1 MTPYHVYILRPASLS
16 DGIVEDAFSIIE
28 HSKGF
33 IDGPLRF
40 HLDSWDYESSAS
52 DLEEP
57 GATGDEPRVTSEVCF
72 SVPSRDESLERTNRS
87 FFRLFRQKE
96 VTPPL
101 PIGRREISIDKLLE
115 NCKRIATEFRNQKRI
130 GESNNLV
137 IVTTTQGNINNFFA
151 EGADVNTPTALVQIN
166 HTVMQEGNP
175 QLLLAYYMAAMPL
188 KAIGFNDPEY
198 ITKYAHENT
207 KGCMNDLC
215 AEDVYHLRIK
225 TKTADV
231 CETCKNILRDK
242 NVPYPII
249 KQVRDIFGL
258 VRKIQI
264 NIEDFEQDWSQPRI
278 EISAS
283 RLTFPDN
290 GKVLRLS
297 PKEMAIY
304 VLFMNEKDGIHY
316 DEMSD
321 YKSKLETLYGKCYRG
336 EIIELMRYTVDS
348 LCDISDKD
356 NLRETISK
364 CNAKIKNALGRDMS
378 FHFIIKGERG
388 EKKSISSDR
397 ALVSYSNIWGF

>member
-1 MTPYHVYILRPASLS
+1 MTPYHVHILRPSSLS

-28 HSKGF
+28 HSKGYS
-33 IDGPLRF
+33 DGPLRF
-40 HLDSWDYESSAS
+40 QLHSWDYEGSAK

-57 GATGDEPRVTSEVCF
+57 GATGDEPRETVDV
-72 SVPSRDESLERTNRS
+72 ESSKMYYSAPLERSNRS

-101 PIGRREISIDKLLE
+101 PIGKREISVDELLA
-115 NCKRIATEFRNQKRI
+115 NCKRIANDFRKKSGLN
-130 GESNNLV
+130 EENNLV
-137 IVTTTQGNINNFFA
+137 IVTTTQGNTNNFFA
-151 EGADVNTPTALVQIN
+151 EGADLNTPTALVQIN

-188 KAIGFNDPEY
+188 KAIGFNDPDY
-198 ITKYAHENT
+198 INKYAHQNT

-215 AEDVYHLRIK
+215 AEDVSHLRIK

-231 CETCKNILRDK
+231 CEICKNILRDK
-242 NVPYPII
+242 KVPYPII

-283 RLTFPDN
+283 RLNFPDN
-290 GKVLRLS
+290 GKVLKLS

-304 VLFMNEKDGIHY
+304 VLFMTQKDGIHY

-321 YKSKLETLYGKCYRG
+321 YKSNLEILYGKCYRG
-336 EIIELMRYTVDS
+336 GIIELMKYTVES

-364 CNAKIKNALGRDMS
+364 CNTKIKNALGREMS
-378 FHFIIKGERG
+378 FHFIIKGARG

-397 ALVSYSNIWGF
+397 SLVSFGNVWGF